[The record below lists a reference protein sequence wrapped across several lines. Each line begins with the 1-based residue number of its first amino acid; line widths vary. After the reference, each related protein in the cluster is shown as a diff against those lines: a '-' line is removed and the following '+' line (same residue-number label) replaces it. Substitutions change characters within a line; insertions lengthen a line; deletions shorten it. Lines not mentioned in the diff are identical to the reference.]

1 MLYNEISKINQL
13 PYSIKLETNF
23 ICFQKYII
31 QYLNVTIIA
40 NFYIFSSFSAVH
52 TTIGGISGLLDDVLS
67 MLPQDGIFILFFD
80 KLDSSLAFSNLVE
93 FLGNTEFTL
102 KFDALRVSK

>member
-1 MLYNEISKINQL
+1 MHLTLFY
-13 PYSIKLETNF
+13 
-23 ICFQKYII
+23 
-31 QYLNVTIIA
+31 TIA
-40 NFYIFSSFSAVH
+40 SSAVH

-93 FLGNTEFTL
+93 HLGSTEFTL
-102 KFDALRVSK
+102 KFDALRVNKRAHVASD